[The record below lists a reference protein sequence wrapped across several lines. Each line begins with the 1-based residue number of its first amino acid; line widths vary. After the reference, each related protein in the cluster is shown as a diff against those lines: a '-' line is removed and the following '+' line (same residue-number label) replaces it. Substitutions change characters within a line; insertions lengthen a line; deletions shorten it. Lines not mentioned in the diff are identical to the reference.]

1 MPEKSRRL
9 RTRTAPPGRPDTIAA
24 TTEPGMGGNGAAEVS
39 VGGAAE
45 SVPPSDGNGNGN
57 GHHEAA
63 IVVSEDGSHL
73 ELPELDRNGNP
84 NGNGSHRN
92 GNGLLRNGSHR
103 NGDGN
108 GSDAHNGSDSIGA
121 AAHKLNGA
129 GDPGGSG
136 KAVRLETFPDEG
148 MVVRRLAPRPAAQ
161 QTNSRL
167 RRRILM
173 ARVLLDLLAITG
185 SLGLATALRFGPAPE
200 TPEPYAQWL
209 PLWLALWWGGLL
221 AAGLYDRLKTENPAE
236 ELRRILHGV
245 TLGALTV
252 VVFSFS
258 TGFHL
263 SRPWLAIA
271 LATAVVTVTA
281 GRFVMRKVLHRLRRR
296 GLMRRRALVVGADR
310 SGKALA
316 TSVAMAPWEG
326 IDVLGYIAVN
336 GQTGEG
342 LTSNDIILGSVD
354 RLKELTRN
362 LQISEVLVAPTVA
375 LNGHLS
381 DVVAAIDGIAV
392 DLRVATGLEGFLTS
406 RLTFQPLG
414 DRPLVSVERNE
425 LRPSGRLLKRLLDV
439 VLAGGLI
446 VATAPVMAVA
456 ALLIKRDS
464 KGPVF
469 FRQKRVGID
478 GEEFNIWKLRSMV
491 ADAEEIKKVLAE
503 QNEADGL
510 LFKMTNDPR
519 ITKVGAI
526 LRKTCIDELPQLFN
540 VLAGHMSLVGPRPP
554 LPEEVALYDK
564 RIGRRLLVRPGLTG
578 LWQINGRHEL
588 AFEDYIRFDLLYV
601 QNWSLALDLYI
612 LAKTLPAVVAGRG
625 AS

>member
-1 MPEKSRRL
+1 LETM
-9 RTRTAPPGRPDTIAA
+9 APT
-24 TTEPGMGGNGAAEVS
+24 
-39 VGGAAE
+39 
-45 SVPPSDGNGNGN
+45 GNGNGN
-57 GHHEAA
+57 GHREAA
-63 IVVSEDGSHL
+63 VVVSDEGSHL
-73 ELPELDRNGNP
+73 ELPDLDGTARTANGSKAG
-84 NGNGSHRN
+84 GNGS
-92 GNGLLRNGSHR
+92 
-103 NGDGN
+103 
-108 GSDAHNGSDSIGA
+108 
-121 AAHKLNGA
+121 
-129 GDPGGSG
+129 
-136 KAVRLETFPDEG
+136 AVRLERFPDEG

-161 QTNSRL
+161 QTNL
-167 RRRILM
+167 KLWRRILT

-185 SLGLATALRFGPAPE
+185 SLALATALRFGPAPQ
-200 TPEPYAQWL
+200 TPEPYARWL
-209 PLWLALWWGGLL
+209 PVWLALWWGGLL

-245 TLGALTV
+245 TLGALSV

-271 LATAVVTVTA
+271 LATALVTVTA
-281 GRFVMRKVLHRLRRR
+281 GRFVMRKILHRLRRR
-296 GLMRRRALVVGADR
+296 GLMHRRALVVGADR

-316 TSVAMAPWEG
+316 TSVAQAPWEG
-326 IDVLGYIAVN
+326 IDVLGYVAVN
-336 GQTGEG
+336 GQTGDG
-342 LTSNDIILGSVD
+342 LTGNDIILGSLD

-362 LQISEVLVAPTVA
+362 LQISEVLVAPTIA
-375 LNGHLS
+375 GNGHLS
-381 DVVAAIDGIAV
+381 DVVAALDGVPV

-425 LRPSGRLLKRLLDV
+425 LRPAGRIIKRMLDLG
-439 VLAGGLI
+439 LAGGLI
-446 VATAPVMAVA
+446 VATAPVMAA
-456 ALLIKRDS
+456 AAILIKLDS

-491 ADAEEIKKVLAE
+491 ADAEEIKKLLAE

-519 ITKVGAI
+519 ITKVGAV
-526 LRKTCIDELPQLFN
+526 LRKTCVDELPQLFN

-588 AFEDYIRFDLLYV
+588 SFEDYIRFDLLYV